1 MNSKL
6 LFLAGCIPTRLLLAF
21 LAYYFLNLKTQNKN
35 LLFILSIITF
45 LIGLS
50 FIIIYE
56 KGWRKTGLETGGKE
70 IWWNNYRPVHGIIYL
85 IFSILTFIYILN
97 ISNPSYSILKHIW
110 LLLLLDVLIGIFAFS
125 KHYKYI

>member
-6 LFLAGCIPTRLLLAF
+6 LFLLGCIPTRILLVF
-21 LAYYFLNLKTQNKN
+21 LAYYTLNIHSTYSNILKY
-35 LLFILSIITF
+35 ILIISSF
-45 LIGLS
+45 LIGIS

-70 IWWNNYRPVHGIIYL
+70 IWWNDYRPIHGSIYL
-85 IFSILTFIYILN
+85 TFAILSILYI
-97 ISNPSYSILKHIW
+97 IKPSYSFLKYIW
-110 LLLLLDVLIGIFAFS
+110 LLLLLDVLIGLFTFS